1 MQTQATVSKEKDKA
15 SGGHK
20 PYSNPQVFI
29 RPAAAKQPD
38 PVEIIR
44 RVRQN
49 PASLSRE
56 DKLALQRTLGN
67 RAVVQLLSSLKE
79 DGKKKEQ
86 ADHGTQ
92 AAGPSKSAAA
102 EAQMEEHTDSP
113 EAVQAEAEQAS
124 APAEAKMQSKEE
136 PEGQAASAAASVTQT
151 KPASGGS
158 SSGPVAVKKTP
169 APARAKGRAEAAAEG
184 QAEAAER
191 EDDARS
197 AEEAGEEPSA
207 EPLNP
212 GKAEESAAAQG
223 EEAPE
228 PAKKSAASK
237 GADAPKK
244 AAKEPSLGAAL
255 GALAGDGKE
264 KPAKGKTV
272 KISGEDPG
280 QILDQLTQV
289 QPTELG
295 DAYAQAVNVSSGAFT
310 KQTQKTKQGLPAVPV
325 PTGLKGKP
333 LQARKKPAALKHTV
347 KEGFKSERTGAAVSA
362 GKLDKMN
369 ISSSGSGGNPE
380 AMLSEIRSAAAQ
392 PPGISMTGEA
402 DPSQLEGFHQEASQ
416 QVSTAKQAEMGQI
429 KQPFGEN
436 EIYPEP
442 DGTVVK
448 AAAGLKG
455 GQAPGAKKLPALA
468 LPADMTAGLNRSLAP
483 EMKKQLGTKQAE
495 YKKEQAKFDSKVL
508 SSKADSQ
515 AQIRQAET
523 EAKNK
528 QISQQ
533 TGAKAEVTQLQGEW
547 KKELD
552 AAETDYTKQAGSAA
566 QQKKQ
571 EINSVRTDKE
581 REAQKKQSEAERE
594 ATQAYS
600 KAKKEADGKH
610 EQEKAKE
617 EKKGGFLGWVKDKLE
632 AVVEVVKKAVNF
644 IFEGL
649 RKAVKFIFDKAK
661 QAVLGIIELGRK
673 LITTLIKGLGVLLK
687 KLVSVVFAKF
697 PGIAAK
703 ICSKIDGVVNKAIKA
718 VNQLA
723 QKLKTK
729 VTQVMD
735 FLAAKVDQA
744 LAAVQNFYS
753 KLISTLGNLLI
764 ATFLDVLVR
773 IGALGKAAKRS
784 FSHLEGKMWEYLLGV
799 DISKPMGAGAAE
811 GGAAEQAEGA
821 GPAADEKLTAEDIEM
836 ESVEQGEMDPALIQE
851 ANLKDGETKEMS
863 GSRDPATMDSIMAEF
878 DTGAAKQSL
887 GGKIADG
894 AKLRAGNA
902 KMLFDQIKSFVI
914 KWMKAHGLQL
924 LAGIAGV
931 LVVVGAAFAISGG
944 AITVLIPPIINI
956 ITVAMQAQAIVSI
969 AQALAQAAGY
979 IGTYLSQGWQKM
991 IEPAAIALA
1000 TALAMGLV
1008 ELAMAGGFKAVG
1020 ANLKKAGQAVK
1031 KGVGAAASG
1040 VKNVVGAGAKGI
1052 KSLLKSGAKLASR
1065 SGSMIIRNGKV
1076 VIKSLQKGLMKGA
1089 KNLRGLLDRILQK
1102 FKFKKFKLVR
1112 KGKHIRLYGEVN
1124 PWVLLIDGTMQDIE
1138 EQDFNQKF
1146 LKLKQEGKKPV
1157 KLSDAEYS
1165 KLSKLEDTELK
1176 KISMNADGDKD
1187 KIDFDSFEDPS
1198 DVINQR
1204 AKKAGLDLSPK
1215 SSPYKQLGYRTKK
1228 KFNKKVDNRTIT
1240 KEEWKRLQWNKR
1252 LDSRRDEGVQKFWDQ
1267 ERARIRNGEQ
1277 TTREWSQEQINDIL
1291 NDKAPT
1297 FNGKTITGHHAYSVS
1312 KNPHLADKGEIIY
1325 PATFKEHLKR
1335 WHGNS
1340 YRKSLPGKPMNPQFP
1355 EEF

>member
-29 RPAAAKQPD
+29 HPAAAKQPD

-113 EAVQAEAEQAS
+113 EPVQAEAEQAS

-151 KPASGGS
+151 KPVGGGS
-158 SSGPVAVKKTP
+158 SSGPGTVKKTAASGP
-169 APARAKGRAEAAAEG
+169 SKGRVEAAVAAEPDSAAPA
-184 QAEAAER
+184 
-191 EDDARS
+191 
-197 AEEAGEEPSA
+197 AEEAREEPSA
-207 EPLNP
+207 GPVHA
-212 GKAEESAAAQG
+212 GKAEEPAAAQG
-223 EEAPE
+223 GDAPE

-264 KPAKGKTV
+264 KPAEGKAV

-310 KQTQKTKQGLPAVPV
+310 KQAQKTKQGLPAVPV
-325 PTGLKGKP
+325 PTGLKGKV

-347 KEGFKSERTGAAVSA
+347 KEGFKSERTGGAVSA

-402 DPSQLEGFHQEASQ
+402 DPSQMEGFHHEASQ
-416 QVSTAKQAEMGQI
+416 QVSAAKQAEMGQI

-468 LPADMTAGLNRSLAP
+468 LPAEMTAGLNRSLAP
-483 EMKKQLGTKQAE
+483 EMKKQLGAKQAE

-508 SSKADSQ
+508 GSKADSQ

-533 TGAKAEVTQLQGEW
+533 AGAKAEVTQLQGEW

-703 ICSKIDGVVNKAIKA
+703 LCSKIDGVVNKAIKA

-811 GGAAEQAEGA
+811 GGAAEQTEGA
-821 GPAADEKLTAEDIEM
+821 GPAADEKLSAEDIEM
-836 ESVEQGEMDPALIQE
+836 ESVEQGEMDPALVQE
-851 ANLKDGETKEMS
+851 ANLKDGETKEIS

-878 DTGAAKQSL
+878 DTGAANQSL

-924 LAGIAGV
+924 LAGIAGA
-931 LVVVGAAFAISGG
+931 LVAVGAAFVISGG

-1020 ANLKKAGQAVK
+1020 ANLKKAGQTVK

-1065 SGSMIIRNGKV
+1065 SGSMIIRNGKI

-1124 PWVLLIDGTMQDIE
+1124 PWVLLADGTILEVDEKQLKELKRSRKKPITLTKYESTKLKKFDAKDLEEIAQFADGNKARLKRAVRKKSKLANKLDTVGEISDKFDLRVAKEYERKIAYKDFNHDKGDFGEEVARIVAKENNLGKDISSMFQKGRNGIDGTFLSQGPPPKLTMIESKASEMGSFSYSKAQLSGGKEYFEQMLHGGTRYDGFLEKFEQLIE
-1138 EQDFNQKF
+1138 EN
-1146 LKLKQEGKKPV
+1146 P
-1157 KLSDAEYS
+1157 
-1165 KLSKLEDTELK
+1165 ELK
-1176 KISMNADGDKD
+1176 FEFIRVETDIKRTSMGFGVDELKI
-1187 KIDFDSFEDPS
+1187 
-1198 DVINQR
+1198 
-1204 AKKAGLDLSPK
+1204 
-1215 SSPYKQLGYRTKK
+1215 
-1228 KFNKKVDNRTIT
+1228 KV
-1240 KEEWKRLQWNKR
+1240 WNK
-1252 LDSRRDEGVQKFWDQ
+1252 Q
-1267 ERARIRNGEQ
+1267 
-1277 TTREWSQEQINDIL
+1277 
-1291 NDKAPT
+1291 
-1297 FNGKTITGHHAYSVS
+1297 
-1312 KNPHLADKGEIIY
+1312 
-1325 PATFKEHLKR
+1325 
-1335 WHGNS
+1335 
-1340 YRKSLPGKPMNPQFP
+1340 
-1355 EEF
+1355 